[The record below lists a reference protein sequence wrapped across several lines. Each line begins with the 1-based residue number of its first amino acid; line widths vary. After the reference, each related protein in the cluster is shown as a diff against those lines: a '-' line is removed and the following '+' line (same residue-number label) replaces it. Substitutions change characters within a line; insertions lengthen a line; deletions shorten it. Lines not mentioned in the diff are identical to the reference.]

1 VAQKYRTLAD
11 YFEQTGKSK
20 RALAKRLNVSESY
33 ISHIA
38 AGRKQPS
45 LAIALAIAQAT
56 GVPAAALVREVAA

>member
-1 VAQKYRTLAD
+1 MAQKYRTLAD

-20 RALAKRLNVSESY
+20 RSLARRLNVSESY

-45 LAIALAIAQAT
+45 LGIALRLAEAT
-56 GVPAAALVREVAA
+56 GVPVSSLVSEAVA